1 MVKFLAG
8 MVLAGLMTMLTPT
21 TLQEGLRD
29 VVQSLTTWNYYPIR
43 DMRRTV
49 AIIAQKTAMLTP
61 PEMSV
66 NRDGPAQVEGDLQ
79 TLAATLNN
87 PVFPDTHSV
96 NEGERQYRRTCV
108 PCHGSDMRG
117 DGPVIQFYVPPPDLL
132 GELARSRTDGY
143 IYAYIRN
150 GGAVMPAY
158 GYQVPP
164 EMAWNLV
171 NYIRAR
177 QQANPR

>member
-8 MVLAGLMTMLTPT
+8 LLIAGLMTMLTAST
-21 TLQEGLRD
+21 VQDGLQD
-29 VVQSLTTWNYYPIR
+29 AVKSLTTWGYYPIR

-49 AIIAQKTAMLTP
+49 VINPQKVALLTP
-61 PEMSV
+61 PAASV
-66 NRDGPAQVEGDLQ
+66 TDAGVIDPEGDLQ
-79 TLAATLNN
+79 TLAATLRN
-87 PVFPDTHSV
+87 PVFADTHSV
-96 NEGERQYRRTCV
+96 NEGERQYKRTCT
-108 PCHGSDMRG
+108 PCHGPDLKG

-132 GELARSRTDGY
+132 GELARSRSDGY
-143 IYAYIRN
+143 IYSYIRN

-158 GYQVPP
+158 GYQVSP

-171 NYIRAR
+171 NYVRAR